1 MVSEIVEISD
11 MTSRKLRSAMAF
23 SGEGIN
29 GPAAAEELL
38 AGPGCCSGWQ
48 GQAKEK

>member
-11 MTSRKLRSAMAF
+11 MTLRKLRPAMAF
-23 SGEGIN
+23 SGEGTN
-29 GPAAAEELL
+29 GPAEELL

-48 GQAKEK
+48 GQAKK